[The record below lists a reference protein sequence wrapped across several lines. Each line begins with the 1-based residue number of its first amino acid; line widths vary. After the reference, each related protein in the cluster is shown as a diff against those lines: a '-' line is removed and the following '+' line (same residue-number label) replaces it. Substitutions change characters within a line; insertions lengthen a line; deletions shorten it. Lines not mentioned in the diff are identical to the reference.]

1 MTDTGRP
8 NILWI
13 IADQLR
19 ADHVGFGG
27 NKVVRTPNLDAL
39 AGRGMVFDRAYVAN
53 PICMPNRCSML
64 TGRMPSAHGVIF
76 NDRSLA
82 WNANT
87 CVREL
92 VKAGYATSLVGK
104 SHIQHGL
111 SRNVVQGGA
120 QAPTYATPFPPG
132 WDTLED
138 GERYLDG
145 APEIPDFY
153 GFEHVEF
160 ALGHGDAVTG
170 HHYRWALERGGKP
183 AELVRDWLRPGPAV
197 ERYEGWWQVYQPTLP
212 EELHS
217 TTFVTQR
224 TIHALK
230 HHASGGKP
238 FFLQCS
244 FPDPHHPFTPP
255 GKWWKAH
262 DPADMEDPRTFDDP
276 LEHAPAHLR
285 LIRRWKPS
293 SNMVQ
298 MFGPTRELV
307 RHARAAEYGMIEMMD
322 DGIGQVL
329 RSLADLGLADNTI
342 VVFTSDHGD
351 MFGDHGLM
359 LKATMHYQGCLRV
372 PLVIARPN
380 DTGRRTTCLA
390 GSMDLAQTFLDLAG
404 VAPFADMQGH
414 SLVPLLD
421 QMNPVR
427 SQVMV
432 EEDFVLA
439 RAGGPMPLRTRTLV
453 TDRYRYSRYSTGE
466 SEIYDLVEDPDEVRN
481 LAVEADRGVLR
492 QELQDQMLSVTIML
506 SSMAI
511 SE

>member
-1 MTDTGRP
+1 MSDSSRP

-27 NKVVRTPNLDAL
+27 NPVVRTPNLDAL
-39 AGRGMVFDRAYVAN
+39 AARGTVFDRAYVAN

-111 SRNVVQGGA
+111 SRNVVQAG
-120 QAPTYATPFPPG
+120 QRAPTYTTAFPPG

-145 APEIPDFY
+145 APQIADFY

-170 HHYRWALERGGKP
+170 HHYRWALERGGDP
-183 AELVRDWLRPGPAV
+183 VALVRDWLRPGPAL
-197 ERYEGWWQVYQPTLP
+197 ERYDGWWQVYQPTLP

-224 TIHALK
+224 TIDALS
-230 HHASGGKP
+230 HHSAGNKP

-244 FPDPHHPFTPP
+244 YPDPHHPFTPP

-262 DPADMEDPRTFDDP
+262 DPADMEDPATFDDP

-293 SNMVQ
+293 KNMVQ

-329 RSLADLGLADNTI
+329 RSLVDLGLAENTI

-372 PLVIARPN
+372 PLVIARPG
-380 DTGRRTTCLA
+380 DLGHRTTRLA

-404 VAPFADMQGH
+404 VAPFADMQGY

-421 QMNPVR
+421 GNQPVR
-427 SQVMV
+427 SHVMI

-453 TDRYRYSRYSTGE
+453 TDRHRYTRYSTGE
-466 SEIYDLVEDPDEVRN
+466 SEIYDLVTDPDELQN
-481 LAVEADRGVLR
+481 LAVDADWVGLQ
-492 QELQDQMLSVTIML
+492 QELQDQMLGATIML
-506 SSMAI
+506 SSMAV